1 VGLPKGKK
9 GERKG
14 VVNKERTVMET
25 IFKHAQNLVYSL
37 LALMPS
43 EAQKASFKAMMGLF
57 LGEDG
62 HAVPEH
68 TLVKSPS
75 ALSRFLNHYS
85 WSTRGTI
92 RLMRQGIIKQ
102 LTRYSPRKDQPLMVM
117 IDLTSLEKAGQFLH
131 LSKPTGAPSWVR
143 WHHEKRGLHLVVLY
157 LLIGGWRIPWSFRI
171 WQGKGEK
178 SPAQIAGKLL
188 SDVPRV
194 LHQGHP
200 VIVLADTEFGTIE
213 MFCAIHK
220 RGWRSAIG
228 VRGSRVLTDGR
239 SLNEWYRQGKRGQ
252 QLHLKDIPFPLTVSW
267 FWLKR
272 QGKPP
277 ELRFVASTHP
287 YSGAYLIRLGRK
299 RWAIEGFFKTIKHRF
314 GWHCF
319 GQSTKLGVYRWL
331 LLALIAYVLA
341 YWIFRGEGLS
351 TLDWRQLCHFTLQ
364 SLFSSFLWA
373 KFTNSFK
380 EHQLLAQQL
389 GLNISLQPITINAST
404 NCKI

>member
-1 VGLPKGKK
+1 
-9 GERKG
+9 
-14 VVNKERTVMET
+14 MET
-25 IFKHAQNLVYSL
+25 IFKHAQSLVYSL
-37 LALMPS
+37 LAVMPS
-43 EAQKASFKAMMGLF
+43 HYQKASFTAMMGLF

-68 TLVKSPS
+68 TVVKSPS

-85 WSTRGTI
+85 WSTRGVI
-92 RLMRQGIIKQ
+92 RVVRQGIFKQ

-131 LSKPTGAPSWVR
+131 LSKTSEAPSWVR
-143 WHHEKRGLHLVVLY
+143 WHHETRGLHLVVLY

-171 WQGKGEK
+171 WQGKGQQ
-178 SPAQIAGKLL
+178 SPAQIACKLL
-188 SDVPRV
+188 GNVPHF

-213 MFCAIHK
+213 MFTAIRK

-228 VRGSRVLTDGR
+228 VRGSRVLADGR
-239 SLNEWYRQGKRGQ
+239 SLSKWYRQGKRGQ
-252 QLHLKDIPFPLTVSW
+252 QLQLKGIPFPLTVSW

-299 RWAIEGFFKTIKHRF
+299 RWSIEGFFKTIKHRF

-331 LLALIAYVLA
+331 LLALIAYILA

-351 TLDWRQLCHFTLQ
+351 ALDWRQVCQFTLQ

-373 KFTNSFK
+373 KFTNFFK

-389 GLNISLQPITINAST
+389 RFNISLQPMPISTST

>member
-1 VGLPKGKK
+1 
-9 GERKG
+9 
-14 VVNKERTVMET
+14 MET

>member
-1 VGLPKGKK
+1 
-9 GERKG
+9 
-14 VVNKERTVMET
+14 MET
-25 IFKHAQNLVYSL
+25 IFKHAQNLVYCL
-37 LALMPS
+37 LAVMPS
-43 EAQKASFKAMMGLF
+43 QYQKASFIAMMGLF

-75 ALSRFLNHYS
+75 ALSRFFNHYS
-85 WSTRGTI
+85 WSTREVI
-92 RLMRQGIIKQ
+92 RVMRQGVREQ

-131 LSKPTGAPSWVR
+131 LSQTTEASSWVR
-143 WHHEKRGLHLVVLY
+143 WHHKKRGLHLVMLY

-171 WQGKGEK
+171 WQGKGQQ
-178 SPAQIAGKLL
+178 SPSQLACKLL
-188 SDVPRV
+188 SDVPRF

-213 MFCAIHK
+213 MFTTIRK
-220 RGWRSAIG
+220 RGWRSVIG
-228 VRGSRVLTDGR
+228 VKGSRVLADGR
-239 SLNEWYRQGKRGQ
+239 SLSEWYRQGKPGQ
-252 QLHLKDIPFPLTVSW
+252 QLQLKGISSPLTVSW

-272 QGKPP
+272 QGEPP

-287 YSGAYLIRLGRK
+287 YSGAYLTQLGRK

-331 LLALIAYVLA
+331 LLALIAYLLA
-341 YWIFRGEGLS
+341 YWIYRGENLS
-351 TLDWRQLCHFTLQ
+351 TLDWKQVCYFTLQ
-364 SLFSSFLWA
+364 SLFPSFLWA
-373 KFTNSFK
+373 KFTNSLK
-380 EHQLLAQQL
+380 EYQLLAQQF
-389 GLNISLQPITINAST
+389 GCNISLQPISIKTSES
-404 NCKI
+404 CKI